1 VAQPPNQGAGE
12 VANGGATPDTRA
24 ASGLSGGLELLLA
37 CAAGLLIANLYYA
50 QPLAGLISES
60 LGMVPG
66 SAGLLFSLPVAG
78 YGVGILIIVPIAD
91 LLENR
96 RIVLVA
102 VALEVACI
110 GVVGQIPQPVPFL
123 GVAFLSGVMAASVQV
138 LVPYVSDLAPPAQRG
153 GAIGDVVSGLMLGIM
168 LARPAS
174 SFAAH
179 LWSWQAIFYVAAVL
193 QAGLFVLL
201 WFALPARRP
210 AEGPSYAELLLSIG
224 KIYVSTPLLRRRA
237 FYHAFMFGAFS
248 VFWTAVPLWL
258 SGPRFHLTQAGIAWV
273 ALAGVAGAVALPIAG
288 RLADR
293 GFSQLGTVIAMSIAI
308 FAFVL
313 SNFAHGTSWVGIALI
328 VISAVTL
335 DFAVSANLVF
345 GQRAIYGL
353 APEQRSRV
361 NALYFST
368 FFAGGAI
375 SSALSGWCYARFGWT
390 GVSVLGI
397 ALPIAGLL
405 YLATDLRKRPAESRP

>member
-1 VAQPPNQGAGE
+1 VVQSSNR
-12 VANGGATPDTRA
+12 GATAMASREAKSDTNA
-24 ASGLSGGLELLLA
+24 KSGLSAGLELLLA

-60 LGMVPG
+60 LGMAPS

-78 YGVGILIIVPIAD
+78 YGVGILIIVPLAD
-91 LLENR
+91 LVENR

-110 GVVGQIPQPVPFL
+110 GAIGQIPEPLPFL
-123 GVAFLSGVMAASVQV
+123 GVAFLSGIMAATVQV
-138 LVPYVSDLAPPAQRG
+138 LVPYVSYLAPPARRG

-174 SFAAH
+174 SFATH
-179 LWSWQAIFYVAAVL
+179 LWSWRAIFYIAAVL

-201 WFALPARRP
+201 WFGLPARCP
-210 AEGPSYAELLLSIG
+210 AAAPSYGELLISMG
-224 KIYVSTPLLRRRA
+224 RIYVSIPLLRRRA

-248 VFWTAVPLWL
+248 IFWTAVPLLL
-258 SGPRFHLTQAGIAWV
+258 SGPRFHMTQAGIAWV
-273 ALAGVAGAVALPIAG
+273 ALAGVAGAVGPPIAG
-288 RLADR
+288 RLADK
-293 GFSQLGTVIAMSIAI
+293 GFSQSGTVVAMSIAI
-308 FAFVL
+308 FAFLL
-313 SNFAHGTSWVGIALI
+313 SDFAHGDSWLGIGLI
-328 VISAVTL
+328 VLSAVML

-361 NALYFST
+361 NALYFAT
-368 FFAGGAI
+368 FFAGGAV
-375 SSALSGWCYARFGWT
+375 SSALSGWCYARFGWA

-397 ALPIAGLL
+397 TLPIAGLL
-405 YLATDLRKRPAESRP
+405 YCATDLR